1 MIVDLRSDTFTKPSP
16 GMREAIASA
25 EVGDD
30 VFGEDPTVNLLQ
42 DRVASMFGKEAA
54 LFVVSGTMGNEVAIS
69 AHTQPGDE
77 VILETN
83 SHIFNYEGGAPALL
97 SGVQLCPLPGEKGV
111 ITAEQIES
119 AIRSKDIHHPNT
131 SLICLE
137 NTHNM
142 AGGTIYPLDEIRR
155 IREIA
160 EAHHLKMHLDGA
172 RLWNAFVATGISFQ
186 EYGRYFDSISVCF
199 SKGLGAPV
207 GSMLVGSTE
216 YINSARRYRK
226 IYGGGMRQAG
236 ILAAAALYALD
247 NNLERLADDH
257 KNARKLAEGINSLP
271 DIHIDMDSVQTNI
284 VIMEINPKKYTAE
297 QVVNALKE
305 GGVLLLAIDH
315 SHLRAVTHLD
325 VSEEGI
331 NRAIEAFE
339 EIFAGQKQ

>member
-16 GMREAIASA
+16 AMREAIASA

-54 LFVVSGTMGNEVAIS
+54 LFVASGTMGNEVAIS

-83 SHIFNYEGGAPALL
+83 SHIFNYEAGAPALL
-97 SGVQLCPLPGEKGV
+97 SGVQLRPLPGEKGV
-111 ITAEQIES
+111 ITAEQIEK
-119 AIRSKDIHHPNT
+119 AIRSKDLHHPNT

-142 AGGTIYPLDEIRR
+142 AGGTIYPLEEIKK
-155 IREIA
+155 IQEVA
-160 EAHHLKMHLDGA
+160 DAHKLKMHLDGA
-172 RLWNAFVATGISFQ
+172 RLWNASTATGISLR
-186 EYGRYFDSISVCF
+186 EYGRYFDSVSVCF

-207 GSMLVGSTE
+207 GSMLVGSNE

-236 ILAAAALYALD
+236 ILAAAAIYALN
-247 NNLERLADDH
+247 NNLNRLIEDH
-257 KNARKLAEGINSLP
+257 KNARKLAEGVNSLP
-271 DIHIDMDSVQTNI
+271 DVYIDMDSVQTNI
-284 VIMEINPKKYTAE
+284 VIMEVNPKKHTAE
-297 QVVNALKE
+297 LVVDALKE
-305 GGVLLLAIDH
+305 RGVLLLAVD
-315 SHLRAVTHLD
+315 STRLRAVTHLD
-325 VSEEGI
+325 VSEERI

-339 EIFAGQKQ
+339 EIFGE